1 MTAPISPRPR
11 RRAAHR
17 GLGRLAPALGLAA
30 GLCLVASAQAQ
41 TSLSAAVDSD
51 DRFRGFSLSGERPTL
66 SINLN
71 YDDASGVYAGL
82 SGLAVATARMGPQWL
97 GSVAYVGYSA
107 RRDGGR
113 FALDVGL
120 SNTNVNNYSFGR
132 HAYDYME
139 VYGGVITDHLAA
151 HAYVS
156 PNYDGQ
162 AERTLYTDL
171 DAAFR
176 PAPQW
181 RLFGHVGA
189 LTPITPRL
197 DGIKTREQYDL
208 RAGVSTQYKHCEL
221 HLAWSLAGPAPAYAD
236 WRGRSRSALVLGAA
250 YDF

>member
-1 MTAPISPRPR
+1 MSPSPR
-11 RRAAHR
+11 RRVAHR
-17 GLGRLAPALGLAA
+17 GLGRLASGLGLAA
-30 GLCLVASAQAQ
+30 GLCLAAGARAQ
-41 TSLSAAVDSD
+41 TSLSAAVESD
-51 DRFRGFSLSGERPTL
+51 YRFRGFSLSSERPAL
-66 SINLN
+66 AINLN

-82 SGLAVATARMGPQWL
+82 SGLGVATAQMGPQWL

-113 FALDVGL
+113 LALDVGL
-120 SNTNVNNYSFGR
+120 SNTNVTNYSFGR

-139 VYGGVITDHLAA
+139 VYGGVISDHFAA

-156 PNYDGQ
+156 PDYDGR

-171 DAAFR
+171 DAAYR

-189 LTPITPRL
+189 LTPITARL
-197 DGIKTREQYDL
+197 EGIKTREQYDL

-221 HLAWSLAGPAPAYAD
+221 HLAWSLAGPAPGYAD
-236 WRGRSRSALVLGAA
+236 WRGRSQSAVVVGAA